1 MEHTDKGSEI
11 KIGDMDAYISGD
23 AATAKAVV
31 QRAVSCT
38 GVLGEP
44 VQAGAASTS
53 GGSQSDSK
61 PQGWME
67 KFLLHCKSECLVNMV
82 VVVVGCVCLCMQAA

>member
-1 MEHTDKGSEI
+1 MRTLCVVLTCTCLRCWL
-11 KIGDMDAYISGD
+11 YRD

-53 GGSQSDSK
+53 GGSQQDSK

-67 KFLLHCKSECLVNMV
+67 KFLLHCKSECVVDMV
-82 VVVVGCVCLCMQAA
+82 VGV